1 MRRATETLSRLVI
14 RMCLVPDIPSPQ
26 LPAETQAM
34 QDPDGAATRSSVTR
48 RMGDKA
54 RSTSANT
61 ILTSGS
67 GVTAAAPTQAK
78 TLLGQ

>member
-1 MRRATETLSRLVI
+1 
-14 RMCLVPDIPSPQ
+14 MCLVPSIPDPK
-26 LPAETQAM
+26 LPPETQAM
-34 QDPDGAATRSSVTR
+34 KEPDGAAVRSSTSR
-48 RMGDKA
+48 RMGDQA
-54 RSTSANT
+54 RASSANT

>member
-1 MRRATETLSRLVI
+1 
-14 RMCLVPDIPSPQ
+14 MCLVPDIPKPE

-34 QDPDGAATRSSVTR
+34 KDPDGATARSAVSR
-48 RMGDKA
+48 RMGDRA
-54 RSTSANT
+54 RSSSANT

-67 GVTAAAPTQAK
+67 GVTASAPTQAK

>member
-1 MRRATETLSRLVI
+1 
-14 RMCLVPDIPSPQ
+14 MCLVPDIPKPQ
-26 LPAETQAM
+26 LPEETQAM
-34 QDPDGAATRSSVTR
+34 KEPDGAAVRDAVSR

-54 RSTSANT
+54 RSSSANT

-67 GVTAAAPTQAK
+67 GVSATAPTQAK